1 MKKFHLSLYLIFVIT
16 ATVVLLNRYTDL
28 YLTDYRVHFFFLF
41 FAASSF
47 VVIVGHFFKKL
58 HSNTSIFVTFLLVGI
73 ICFIKAFFTWGGD
86 WKTQTKMYQN
96 IENESKS
103 VDIQLRADK
112 FNFGYKERVIEIDQ
126 IAPFMKWTADIDTTK
141 MDLSKWKRVD
151 LYVNEMK
158 LTPKE

>member
-1 MKKFHLSLYLIFVIT
+1 
-16 ATVVLLNRYTDL
+16 
-28 YLTDYRVHFFFLF
+28 
-41 FAASSF
+41 
-47 VVIVGHFFKKL
+47 
-58 HSNTSIFVTFLLVGI
+58 
-73 ICFIKAFFTWGGD
+73 
-86 WKTQTKMYQN
+86 MYQN